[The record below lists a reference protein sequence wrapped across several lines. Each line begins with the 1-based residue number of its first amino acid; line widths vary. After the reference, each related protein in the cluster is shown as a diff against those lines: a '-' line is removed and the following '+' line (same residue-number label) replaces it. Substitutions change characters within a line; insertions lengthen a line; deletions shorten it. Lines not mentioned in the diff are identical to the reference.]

1 MVSDIATAT
10 AEPRPAAA
18 APAEGQAA
26 ASPAAA
32 ARPRHRPRI
41 SPLTRRILAV
51 NVLALGLLGLGLL
64 YLGEYQLSLVAAQLD
79 ALRTQGQIFA
89 AALGEGAVIDS
100 LGEGETLI
108 PELGRQMMR
117 RLVEP
122 THTRARLFDS
132 EGKLIADSRVL
143 RGPGGVVQI
152 KELPPL
158 GEAGPLQRLAAWLYD
173 SVIGELPGQQ
183 RYPPY
188 REPLTQTA
196 ADYAE
201 AERALRGDIGDAV
214 RSEREGGGLVL
225 SVAVPVQRY
234 KQVLGAV
241 LLSSDS
247 SEIEQAV
254 RSVRFQILKVFC
266 MALGVTV
273 LLSIYL
279 AGTIARPIR
288 RLAAAAER
296 VRRGHGRQVL
306 IPDFTRRGDEIG
318 DLSGA
323 LREMTS
329 ALWRRIDAIE
339 HFAADVAHEIK
350 NPLTSLRS
358 AVETAARVDDPRQ
371 QRKLLSVVLEDVQ
384 RLDRLITD
392 ISDASRLDAELSR
405 VELEP
410 VMIGPMLETLVDVH
424 QSTAGDEAPR
434 LILSLPGPVG
444 TPQGDLPALG
454 VEGRLV
460 QVFRNLIVNA
470 LSFSPPGAAI
480 HISARRDGD
489 AVMVAIEDAGPG
501 IPENKLEAIFE
512 RFYSERPAG
521 EKFGTHSG
529 LGLSISKQII
539 EAHRGTIRAEN
550 RRGADGSVI
559 GARFVV
565 RLPVK

>member
-1 MVSDIATAT
+1 MVLDIATAT
-10 AEPRPAAA
+10 AEPDASASPATERDTKSA
-18 APAEGQAA
+18 APAAD
-26 ASPAAA
+26 PV
-32 ARPRHRPRI
+32 RHRRRL

-64 YLGEYQLSLVAAQLD
+64 YLGEYQQSLVAAELD

-100 LGEGETLI
+100 VGEGDTLI

-122 THTRARLFDS
+122 TRTRARLFDV
-132 EGKLIADSRVL
+132 EGKLIGDSRVL
-143 RGPGGVVQI
+143 RGPGGTVQI
-152 KELPPL
+152 RELPPPGDNGL
-158 GEAGPLQRLAAWLYD
+158 LERFATWLYD
-173 SVIGELPGQQ
+173 SVVNHLPWQEA
-183 RYPPY
+183 YPHY
-188 REPLTQTA
+188 QEPAVQSA

-201 AERALRGDIGDAV
+201 VQKALHGDVAHAV
-214 RSEREGGGLVL
+214 RSERDASGLML
-225 SVAVPVQRY
+225 SVAVPVQHY

-247 SEIEQAV
+247 GEIDQAV
-254 RSVRFQILKVFC
+254 RAVRFEILKVFII
-266 MALGVTV
+266 ALGITV

-279 AGTIARPIR
+279 AGTIARPVR

-306 IPDFTRRGDEIG
+306 IPDFTHRGDEIG
-318 DLSGA
+318 ELSGA

-329 ALWRRIDAIE
+329 ALWQRMDAIE

-358 AVETAARVDDPRQ
+358 AVETAARVDDPRM
-371 QRKLLSVVLEDVQ
+371 QRKLLNVVLEDVQ
-384 RLDRLITD
+384 RMDRLISD

-410 VMIGPMLETLVDVH
+410 VMIGRMLETVVDVY
-424 QSTAGDEAPR
+424 QSTAGEGAPR
-434 LILSLPGPVG
+434 LAVALPAPVG
-444 TPQGDLPALG
+444 TASGDLAVPG
-454 VEGRLV
+454 IEGRLV
-460 QVFRNLIVNA
+460 QVFRNLIANA
-470 LSFSPPGAAI
+470 ISFSPPGAVIQIA
-480 HISARRDGD
+480 AKRQGE
-489 AVMVAIEDAGPG
+489 MVVITIDDEGPG
-501 IPENKLEAIFE
+501 IPEGKLEAIFE
-512 RFYSERPAG
+512 RFYTERPAG

-529 LGLSISKQII
+529 LGLSISKQIV

-550 RRGADGSVI
+550 RRDVDGSII
-559 GARFVV
+559 GTRFTV
-565 RLPVK
+565 RLPMG

>member
-1 MVSDIATAT
+1 M
-10 AEPRPAAA
+10 
-18 APAEGQAA
+18 
-26 ASPAAA
+26 
-32 ARPRHRPRI
+32 
-41 SPLTRRILAV
+41 
-51 NVLALGLLGLGLL
+51 ALGLLGLGLL
-64 YLGEYQLSLVAAQLD
+64 YLGEYQQSLLSAQLD
-79 ALRTQGQIFA
+79 ALRQQGQIFA

-100 LGEGETLI
+100 MGEGQTLI

-132 EGKLIADSRVL
+132 SGRLIADSSVL
-143 RGPGGVVQI
+143 RGPGGMVQI
-152 KELPPL
+152 RELPPP
-158 GEAGPLQRLAAWLYD
+158 GDSGPLTRWAEWLYD
-173 SVIGELPGQQ
+173 AVASRLPWQDH
-183 RYPPY
+183 YPPY
-188 REPLTQTA
+188 RESLNQSA
-196 ADYAE
+196 ADYSE
-201 AERALRGDIGDAV
+201 VQKALAGDIAHAVRGD
-214 RSEREGGGLVL
+214 REAGGLML

-254 RSVRFQILKVFC
+254 RSVRFEILKVFVI
-266 MALGVTV
+266 ALGVTV
-273 LLSIYL
+273 LLSVYL

-358 AVETAARVDDPRQ
+358 AVETAARVEDPQQ
-371 QRKLLSVVLEDVQ
+371 QRKLLALVLEDVQ

-410 VMIGPMLETLVDVH
+410 VMIGRMLETLVDVH
-424 QSTAGDEAPR
+424 QSTAGDDAPR
-434 LILSLPGPVG
+434 LMLSLPGAIG

-454 VEGRLV
+454 IERRLV

-480 HISARRDGD
+480 HIAAERRGGN
-489 AVMVAIEDAGPG
+489 VVVSIEDEGPG

-512 RFYSERPAG
+512 RFYTERPVG

-529 LGLSISKQII
+529 LGLSISKQIV
-539 EAHRGTIRAEN
+539 EAHRGTIEAEN
-550 RRGADGSVI
+550 RRDVDGSVA
-559 GARFVV
+559 GARFIV
-565 RLPVK
+565 RLPVG